1 LKIVHKFKN
10 LAIMFN
16 FLDTINL
23 FAVSQLLFFSILVI
37 FLNKRIESWKILITF
52 LLVQLLSYGNYF
64 QYRFGTGNSLW
75 IYLITVPAGFMVT
88 PLYFW
93 YIRSRLFK
101 HHRSLKNS
109 FFHSIPALISL
120 FIVLF
125 DISSIKLKISSLSWF
140 SEHPVFN
147 TAQHIQILGYNI
159 AIVFLI
165 HNYKEGIKSYYS
177 SRNFQKIGWI
187 EFLVYSYIITSCLIG
202 ALEIIFPINEIM
214 IVSYMI
220 FWLFLNVIFLKA
232 MVLPVEIA
240 DPNIFQKNLVKI
252 DDSTVKS
259 VFPRIEMIMKQEKLF
274 LEPELTLGGLS
285 EQIKLSEKTVSQ
297 IIRQQTGL
305 HFCDFV
311 NSYRIEFAKK
321 KLVEITDKKQTVLE
335 VLYDSGYNSK
345 SVFNFQFRKFTG
357 KSPSQYRA
365 DYFSDQNR
373 EKKRPES

>member
-1 LKIVHKFKN
+1 
-10 LAIMFN
+10 MFN
-16 FLDTINL
+16 FLDAINL

-101 HHRSLKNS
+101 HHKSLKNS
-109 FFHSIPALISL
+109 FLHSIPALISL
-120 FIVLF
+120 LIVLF

-240 DPNIFQKNLVKI
+240 DPKIFQKNLVKI
-252 DDSTVKS
+252 DDSIVIS

-274 LEPELTLGGLS
+274 LEPELTLGELS

-297 IIRQQTGL
+297 IISQQTGL

-321 KLVEITDKKQTVLE
+321 KLVEITNKKQTVLE

-365 DYFSDQNR
+365 EYFNDRLS
-373 EKKRPES
+373 KK

>member
-1 LKIVHKFKN
+1 
-10 LAIMFN
+10 
-16 FLDTINL
+16 
-23 FAVSQLLFFSILVI
+23 
-37 FLNKRIESWKILITF
+37 
-52 LLVQLLSYGNYF
+52 
-64 QYRFGTGNSLW
+64 
-75 IYLITVPAGFMVT
+75 
-88 PLYFW
+88 
-93 YIRSRLFK
+93 
-101 HHRSLKNS
+101 
-109 FFHSIPALISL
+109 
-120 FIVLF
+120 
-125 DISSIKLKISSLSWF
+125 
-140 SEHPVFN
+140 
-147 TAQHIQILGYNI
+147 
-159 AIVFLI
+159 
-165 HNYKEGIKSYYS
+165 
-177 SRNFQKIGWI
+177 
-187 EFLVYSYIITSCLIG
+187 
-202 ALEIIFPINEIM
+202 
-214 IVSYMI
+214 MI

-240 DPNIFQKNLVKI
+240 DSNIFQKTLVKI

-311 NSYRIEFAKK
+311 NSYRIEYAKK
-321 KLVEITDKKQTVLE
+321 KLVETTDKKQTVLE